1 MQPFFLS
8 LHLDARTW
16 PSYYVSR
23 SDLAFK
29 KDVAKVADVLG
40 SVVSKLQKHAGEKI
54 RDMTPR
60 YQKHVAA
67 IARVLDTPA
76 ELLLEFRPEAST
88 IRCDDCGASAPW
100 HM

>member
-1 MQPFFLS
+1 MPG
-8 LHLDARTW
+8 
-16 PSYYVSR
+16 P
-23 SDLAFK
+23 
-29 KDVAKVADVLG
+29 
-40 SVVSKLQKHAGEKI
+40 VVSELQKYTGEKI

-60 YQKHVAA
+60 YQEHVAS

-100 HM
+100 HVWNSRSE